1 MLTLYM
7 KNQCFKDEFF
17 QVSEVGC
24 ITLRFSGDLVK
35 GREEEPYLIHAKH
48 DQNTFFLLFEL
59 FFLLFELWS
68 IEF

>member
-17 QVSEVGC
+17 QVPQVGY

-59 FFLLFELWS
+59 WS